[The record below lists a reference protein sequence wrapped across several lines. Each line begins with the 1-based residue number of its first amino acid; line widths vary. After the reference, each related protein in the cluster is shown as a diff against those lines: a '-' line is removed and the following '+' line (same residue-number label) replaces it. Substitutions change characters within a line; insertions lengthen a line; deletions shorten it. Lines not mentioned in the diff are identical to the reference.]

1 MSTLVVLCAA
11 VLALALWLKFGTSL
25 PQRYRSRNCEGR
37 SWRNEFP
44 SATKQEIRDFL
55 LLFMSAFA
63 FKDNEMLKFSPHDKI
78 WEIYRELYP
87 SRWIADALELET
99 LTEDLLK
106 KYEFSLAAIW
116 SEKLTLGEVF
126 ACISTPRA

>member
-1 MSTLVVLCAA
+1 MSILVVLCAA

-37 SWRNEFP
+37 SWRNAFP

-55 LLFMSAFA
+55 LLFMAAFA
-63 FKDNEMLKFSPHDKI
+63 FKDNEKLKFSPHDRI

-87 SRWIADALELET
+87 SRWTADALELET
-99 LTEDLLK
+99 FSEDLLT
-106 KYEFSLAAIW
+106 KYDFSLAAIW

-126 ACISTPRA
+126 AWVSTPRA